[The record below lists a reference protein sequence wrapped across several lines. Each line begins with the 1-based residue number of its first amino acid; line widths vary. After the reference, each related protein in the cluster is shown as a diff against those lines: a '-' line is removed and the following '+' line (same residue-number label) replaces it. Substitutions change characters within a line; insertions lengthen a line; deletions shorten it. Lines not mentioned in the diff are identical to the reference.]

1 LLTNQ
6 ITTADFLL
14 QIEYTV
20 FGIFALPNVNAQPN
34 LIFGSEFKLMINNGL
49 DGCSQIDP
57 WAGGKIALQGQE
69 SSSTIYQGCVECV
82 LAFAVS
88 LVSNPAD
95 PLID

>member
-1 LLTNQ
+1 VRTALLTNQ

-20 FGIFALPNVNAQPN
+20 FGIFVLPNVNAQPN

-57 WAGGKIALQGQE
+57 GLAGKLLYKVKNHPQRFTRAA
-69 SSSTIYQGCVECV
+69 SS
-82 LAFAVS
+82 AF
-88 LVSNPAD
+88 
-95 PLID
+95 